1 MQDITFALQKS
12 RKSSNR
18 KAFSGSAPGEISHP
32 AFQQIIQNIVHNA
45 MSQRLQILQEMH
57 AKSPDDSFTLFAIAK
72 EYEGLGQA
80 DQALAFY
87 LMLRDK
93 DPDYV
98 GLYYHL
104 GKLYEKTVQ
113 PELALQAYRSGMEV
127 AKKQGDNHA
136 WSELNA
142 AKMELTDDD
151 DDF

>member
-1 MQDITFALQKS
+1 
-12 RKSSNR
+12 
-18 KAFSGSAPGEISHP
+18 
-32 AFQQIIQNIVHNA
+32 
-45 MSQRLQILQEMH
+45 MSQRLQILQEML
-57 AKSPDDSFTLFAIAK
+57 AKSPDDSFTLFAVAK

-87 LMLRDK
+87 LKLRDL

-104 GKLYEKTVQ
+104 GKLYEKMAQ
-113 PELALQAYRSGMEV
+113 PDPALQAYRTGMEV

-136 WSELNA
+136 WSELNG
-142 AKMELTDDD
+142 AKLELTDED